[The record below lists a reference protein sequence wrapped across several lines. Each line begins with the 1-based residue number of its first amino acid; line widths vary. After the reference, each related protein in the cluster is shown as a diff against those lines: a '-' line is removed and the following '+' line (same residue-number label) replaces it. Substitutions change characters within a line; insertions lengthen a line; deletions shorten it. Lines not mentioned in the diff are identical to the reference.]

1 MKMIYPGDFVLA
13 IEGGKYPVEDTRV
26 LARIALNAL
35 LDAERFPVDLLEVR
49 TLGIDARIAARAFLT
64 YMANNPGEFSA
75 RDARRCEGLIASAN
89 ANGEEL

>member
-1 MKMIYPGDFVLA
+1 MIYLGDFVLA
-13 IEGGKYPVEDTRV
+13 IEGGKYPVEDARV

-49 TLGIDARIAARAFLT
+49 TLGIEARLAARAFLA

-75 RDARRCEGLIASAN
+75 RDARRCKGLIARAN